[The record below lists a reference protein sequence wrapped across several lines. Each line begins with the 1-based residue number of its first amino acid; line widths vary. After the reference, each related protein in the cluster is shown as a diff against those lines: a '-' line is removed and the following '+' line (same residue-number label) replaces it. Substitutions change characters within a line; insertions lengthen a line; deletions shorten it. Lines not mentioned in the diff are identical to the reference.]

1 MMEIVDKQMYG
12 VAKTC
17 SKDIFTT
24 FDKLRAWL
32 QAHRHTRTLISV
44 NTILACAL

>member
-1 MMEIVDKQMYG
+1 MEIVDKQMHD

-17 SKDIFTT
+17 ST
-24 FDKLRAWL
+24 FEKLRAWL
-32 QAHRHTRTLISV
+32 QAHRHSRTLISV